1 MRKRTMK
8 RLLGMTLALCLIAGC
23 GQSGGEGAESVQE
36 AAESTVQA
44 TEEESNGEKDTF
56 QIAVTK
62 HALSTTD
69 DFNEMEAF
77 KMAEEATGVHIE
89 WIYVQGETADEKI
102 STMMSADPPD
112 AFLGLMNESRIGTNM
127 DLFVDLSGM
136 LKEYAPHVAADYEA
150 AQDGK
155 GMELVT
161 WPDGSIRSLMTS
173 LEVNYENDP
182 DGIMMI
188 NKNWLDQLGLSIPE
202 TTDELYEVLCAFRDN
217 DMNGNGDPGD
227 EIPLELCENNWAAHV
242 LNMANPWGIS
252 GKSSTNVSHFYK
264 VQDGVVMPTLDTEE
278 FRAFLEYMNRLASEG
293 LMDVEAF
300 TQTNDQYYAKLKS
313 GAVGVWF
320 AWTPYSVMSEE
331 LSEQYVTMRIPSA
344 DGITPVKSGERNRLY
359 ANRTGFAITTACEK
373 PERLLEWWDYLSSS
387 TEIKWTMRFG
397 PQGGYWDINDEGTVY
412 LKTPENL
419 TDTFTIENYKY
430 TYGMVD
436 ACTFIRADEACEVDE
451 EVAFTTWYRIDSV
464 DQVWDQLATEYT
476 PARFVDGEKTD
487 ERTFMETELTPY
499 VDNFIATS
507 IVDGI
512 DDAKWEAHLSQ
523 LEALQYYDWIQW
535 YQDYTDG
542 KF

>member
-62 HALSTTD
+62 HTLSTTD

-202 TTDELYEVLCAFRDN
+202 TTDELYDVLCAFRDN
-217 DMNGNGDPGD
+217 DMNGNGDPSD

-242 LNMANPWGIS
+242 LNMANPWGIAGKGS
-252 GKSSTNVSHFYK
+252 GNVSHYYK

-313 GAVGVWF
+313 GTVGVWF

-344 DGITPVKSGERNRLY
+344 DGITPVKTGERNRLY

-476 PARFVDGEKTD
+476 PSRFVDGEKTD
-487 ERTFMETELTPY
+487 ERTFMEIELTPY